1 MLFISFSLML
11 LQVHGRHTT
20 QSAPKFSCPGEHYYL
35 PKVLRA
41 KFVVNLTMVF
51 SAAVLQDF
59 RHTPSIFYICLFS
72 FVKIFIYTFSND
84 FPRGVTIYAQK
95 MNYDWLYHICGNYY
109 NKICP
114 SFLQNRFCFVQIFQK
129 YYFEQIFQM
138 KIWVNR
144 QPLIIFILNLHFY
157 SLAFIF

>member
-51 SAAVLQDF
+51 SAAVLQNF

-95 MNYDWLYHICGNYY
+95 MNYDWLYHICENYY
-109 NKICP
+109 NKIYVLVFCKIV
-114 SFLQNRFCFVQIFQK
+114 SVFCLDFLEV
-129 YYFEQIFQM
+129 
-138 KIWVNR
+138 
-144 QPLIIFILNLHFY
+144 LL
-157 SLAFIF
+157 